1 VALAEP
7 PAYGVPGGF
16 SSGGGSFGG
25 FSSGISGGS
34 GFGGG
39 GGAGGAGQVF
49 RHVSPEIK
57 EVCPQSAICIV
68 P

>member
-49 RHVSPEIK
+49 RHVSPQLK
-57 EVCPQSAICIV
+57 ACPQSAICIV